1 MFISIQNIQHIHVS
15 SNKINIVYKPV
26 DSISFEKLAWNRV
39 CWTIWQFF
47 KEEILTEDI
56 ILWNLF

>member
-26 DSISFEKLAWNRV
+26 DSISLEACLESSMLNDLTV
-39 CWTIWQFF
+39 LTIF
-47 KEEILTEDI
+47 
-56 ILWNLF
+56 

>member
-26 DSISFEKLAWNRV
+26 DSISLEKFVSNRIY
-39 CWTIWQFF
+39 WTIWQFF
-47 KEEILTEDI
+47 KKEILAEDI
-56 ILWNLF
+56 G

>member
-26 DSISFEKLAWNRV
+26 DSISLEKLAWNRV

-47 KEEILTEDI
+47 KEEILVEDI
-56 ILWNLF
+56 G